1 MKKYINVQMNI
12 ETHAIVKKHC
22 KLSKQSISGC
32 IEKLVLDNLV
42 ITQLIPN
49 HTLKVERNS

>member
-1 MKKYINVQMNI
+1 MNI